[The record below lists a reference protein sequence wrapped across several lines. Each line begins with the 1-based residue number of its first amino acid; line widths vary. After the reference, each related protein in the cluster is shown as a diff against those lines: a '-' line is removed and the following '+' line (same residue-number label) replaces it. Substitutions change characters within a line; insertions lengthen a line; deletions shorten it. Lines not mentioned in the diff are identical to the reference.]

1 MKALNNEEKIRFM
14 NNIIEPFVN
23 NLSPDVVAGCI
34 ASMLKSYL
42 NSADADNAEIRANV
56 IYSTGIAVKL
66 FDYLMSW
73 YED

>member
-56 IYSTGIAVKL
+56 I
-66 FDYLMSW
+66 
-73 YED
+73 